1 MRAQAQQR
9 RRHARGRWMKLR
21 DRSLLVQYMEAG
33 DFSQARLGRY
43 AGVSRQFISQLVNG
57 DRATCTPKVAERI
70 EEGLRVLP
78 RTLFTP
84 NESHTVRQVSKSKQ
98 TAA

>member
-1 MRAQAQQR
+1 
-9 RRHARGRWMKLR
+9 MKLK
-21 DRSLLVQYMEAG
+21 DRALLLEYMKLG

-43 AGVSRQFISQLVNG
+43 AGVSRQFINQLCRG
-57 DRATCTPKVAERI
+57 ERTTCTPQVAARI

-78 RTLFTP
+78 RTLFEP
-84 NESHTVRQVSKSKQ
+84 SKSHAAGQNVTTKA

>member
-1 MRAQAQQR
+1 
-9 RRHARGRWMKLR
+9 MKLKDR
-21 DRSLLVQYMEAG
+21 DLLRKYMDLG

-43 AGVSRQFISQLVNG
+43 AGVSRQFINQLCTG
-57 DRATCTPKVAERI
+57 ERATCTPTVAQRI

-78 RTLFTP
+78 NTLFAP
-84 NESHTVRQVSKSKQ
+84 SVSHGTGQSAKGKR